1 MQAVGWGFTSECCC
15 CAKFSKQA
23 WGELLKALE
32 KYILTSSCI
41 RNVANPC
48 ALADRSLCSRYV
60 WILPQKGLAPNHLAV
75 ILVILDFFFFS
86 VLLYELYRNS
96 YFYISSILPL
106 RVGYSICYHFSLP
119 TLILFYSINI
129 TNYLTSECLAVQSRL
144 SVYLMPKL
152 LVVWLISP
160 DHSSIW
166 VFLL

>member
-41 RNVANPC
+41 RNAANPC

-75 ILVILDFFFFS
+75 ILVILDFFF
-86 VLLYELYRNS
+86 L
-96 YFYISSILPL
+96 FYSMNCTETPIFTEGSILPL

-119 TLILFYSINI
+119 TPILFYSINT